1 MTFTRNFLVNYFL
14 EITRN
19 FLFKTSWLKFL
30 MYRPSH
36 NQASLLS
43 YNLSFHVL
51 ACDRI
56 DPDPAIGPYRRAQH
70 TAPRKQRKRRAQGHL
85 QPGIRRSCGAPRP
98 QRAPPPASAA
108 ASRDVTRLPE
118 VPLSQRRG
126 RVPQANPR
134 GVPGGPREVGG
145 PGGAPATVKVALF
158 PEQAATLPEAPNA
171 RPIGSPARRHG
182 SRGGRR
188 GSAGDSQIPR
198 LRRGGWSRSGRAA
211 PEPRRG
217 ATAVTPVGG
226 GGPGHRG
233 PASRGAAA
241 RARAAEPGC
250 RREPG
255 ASAAAA
261 RTATWRE
268 LRHRRRRPGA
278 ATGQLGHLGLGFGLG
293 QVGRLRV
300 PKPRGGQGPRSRR
313 GAPGPWAGGDARGR
327 RGWGKEVPDARCARV
342 DK

>member
-1 MTFTRNFLVNYFL
+1 MYWLATELTQIQPSDLTGVRSTQLRGSRERGGLRATCSLVFDGPAA
-14 EITRN
+14 
-19 FLFKTSWLKFL
+19 
-30 MYRPSH
+30 RP
-36 NQASLLS
+36 
-43 YNLSFHVL
+43 
-51 ACDRI
+51 
-56 DPDPAIGPYRRAQH
+56 
-70 TAPRKQRKRRAQGHL
+70 APSEL
-85 QPGIRRSCGAPRP
+85 RP
-98 QRAPPPASAA
+98 QQAPPPASAA

-134 GVPGGPREVGG
+134 GVSGGPREVGG

-217 ATAVTPVGG
+217 RGATAVTPVGG

-241 RARAAEPGC
+241 RARAAEP
-250 RREPG
+250 RRRRGPG
-255 ASAAAA
+255 AAAAAA